1 LFYQDPT
8 HRNPLPP
15 EALRYFVEA
24 RGFHGA
30 RIERLVVAR
39 ELNGPPLLP
48 EDAPGATS
56 INAILS
62 ALNAAPD
69 YAIVA
74 KRP

>member
-1 LFYQDPT
+1 MDPT

-15 EALRYFVEA
+15 EALRWFVEA
-24 RGFHGA
+24 RGFLGA
-30 RIERLVVAR
+30 RIERLVAAR
-39 ELNGPPLLP
+39 GLSELPLLP
-48 EDAPGATS
+48 ENAPGAAS
-56 INAILS
+56 INAILA